1 MYVLSFFVDKRYDI
15 EVYTGFF
22 VERDDKVKVL
32 NHPSLHLFIVKN
44 HVVLLLLLFVF
55 K

>member
-44 HVVLLLLLFVF
+44 HCRIIIIIICF
-55 K
+55 